1 MSKPSKLVVGWALA
15 TISLLVCGAHPTSAC
30 RFNVREVGFVD
41 LGIQPYYLYF
51 FFSQDTP
58 KDFVSSFKEISD
70 AAFMGSNI
78 ASEIIDVNQQ
88 NDHPAIKYLAP
99 AQARAFPAAVL
110 VSPDGQSLLVPIV
123 EPNRPFNETLSSA
136 IDSILTSAKRKE
148 ILQQVSKTYGVVLL
162 IEGTDAQENEKAKQA
177 ASAAIKQVSSQ
188 MEWLPK
194 PIAHAP
200 VLVVAEQKSLRE
212 EKILLWSLGLDAEK
226 ITKPHAAV
234 LYGRARW
241 LGPMF
246 VGEQITEDNLT
257 AILFVVGGDCECGL
271 DQRWL
276 QGTMLPAKWDEN
288 LLQLAAATLEF
299 DPQDPMVK
307 MEISWIVRRGYYSYP
322 DALSGYREMVAD
334 EPEVAYSVQRAD
346 LNAERSTL
354 NAERYTLTLYLIAGL
369 TVAVLAGGLLIVVR
383 RGRKN
388 L

>member
-1 MSKPSKLVVGWALA
+1 MSKSSKLV
-15 TISLLVCGAHPTSAC
+15 LVTCLWFFSQTLSVYAC

-41 LGIQPYYLYF
+41 LGIQPYYLYWF
-51 FFSQDTP
+51 VSQDTP

-88 NDHPAIKYLAP
+88 NDHPAMKYLTP
-99 AQARAFPAAVL
+99 AQAGALPAAVL

-123 EPNRPFNETLSSA
+123 EPNRPIRETLSSA
-136 IDSILTSAKRKE
+136 LDNILYSPKRKE
-148 ILQQVSKTYGVVLL
+148 ILEQVSKTYGVVLL
-162 IEGTDAQENEKAKQA
+162 IEGTDAQENQKAKQA
-177 ASAAIKQVSSQ
+177 ASAAVEQIKSQ

-200 VLVVAEQKSLRE
+200 TLVVVEQKSLRE
-212 EKILLWSLGLDAEK
+212 EKILLWSLGIDAEK
-226 ITKPHAAV
+226 IIKPHAAV

-299 DPQDPMVK
+299 DPEDPMVK

-322 DALSGYREMVAD
+322 DAPSGYRELVAD
-334 EPEVAYSVQRAD
+334 SEPKIADSGQRIAD
-346 LNAERSTL
+346 SGQNPDYTL
-354 NAERYTLTLYLIAGL
+354 NAKRYTLTLYLIAGL
-369 TVAVLAGGLLIVVR
+369 TVAVLAGGVLIAVR
-383 RGRKN
+383 RGWKN